1 MGRASRV
8 HSRGGDGSEVES
20 VDLRHGPVVDMRPLV
35 GSLGQEKPRASVD
48 GQLGETGGL
57 VDGVVGDVDP
67 LPRLRTFMVDRW
79 GRRPSGR
86 GTVSPTTEITATS
99 QRHGQCGA
107 G

>member
-1 MGRASRV
+1 MNQKSRASTSATGQLYISA
-8 HSRGGDGSEVES
+8 HK
-20 VDLRHGPVVDMRPLV
+20 
-35 GSLGQEKPRASVD
+35 GSLGHEKPRASVD
-48 GQLGETGGL
+48 GPSGETGGL